1 MGLNQADLEASLGQL
16 VERVAAEM
24 AIEEERHH
32 RLPQV
37 TTGYLALQ
45 VGLKGGA
52 QDHELIDQMADLE
65 AVIIIFCRLPADAG
79 I

>member
-1 MGLNQADLEASLGQL
+1 MGLEQADLAAPLGQL

-37 TTGYLALQ
+37 RADHLVLQ
-45 VGLKGGA
+45 VGLKGDA
-52 QDHELIDQMADLE
+52 QDHELIDQRAPGSNSRKN
-65 AVIIIFCRLPADAG
+65 IF
-79 I
+79 